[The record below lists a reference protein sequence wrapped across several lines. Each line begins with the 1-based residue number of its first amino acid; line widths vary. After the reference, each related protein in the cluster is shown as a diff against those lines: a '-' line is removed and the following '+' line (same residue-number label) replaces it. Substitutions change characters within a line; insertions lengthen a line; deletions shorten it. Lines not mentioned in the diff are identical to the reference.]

1 MLARIRKKESL
12 ARDKDKI
19 NSSTRNRFSKYVL
32 PGDFLYKFR
41 APPSW
46 KWFGSRNKRAEG
58 LSPSPLFVET
68 SLLRERGQ
76 WIYGGKNSP
85 TRHVSP
91 SYNFGE
97 TILALEGLEEGER
110 RGHGPGRSSY
120 ALLPTTTTRT
130 TPRPFGQWVTRCVCL
145 PPPSPLF
152 FLNYG
157 SAGPPFSPLSFF
169 QPSLD
174 RVVLLPRSNE
184 SRSIH
189 RRDFFIA
196 SNPQIKTS
204 GFNRS
209 TKPVDI
215 SCIHIPTCQTQRNI
229 CIVKKT

>member
-32 PGDFLYKFR
+32 SGDFLYKFR

-157 SAGPPFSPLSFF
+157 SAGPPPSPPSAFFNHRSTVSFF
-169 QPSLD
+169 SLD
-174 RVVLLPRSNE
+174 RTNRDPSIGEIFYWDRILKLKLPALTGR
-184 SRSIH
+184 
-189 RRDFFIA
+189 
-196 SNPQIKTS
+196 P
-204 GFNRS
+204 NRS
-209 TKPVDI
+209 RFHAYIFLPVKRKGTFV
-215 SCIHIPTCQTQRNI
+215 S
-229 CIVKKT
+229 

>member
-19 NSSTRNRFSKYVL
+19 NSSTRNRFLKYVL
-32 PGDFLYKFR
+32 SGDFLYKFR

-157 SAGPPFSPLSFF
+157 SAGPPFPPPPQLFSTIARPCRSSPSIERIEIHPSERFF
-169 QPSLD
+169 YWD
-174 RVVLLPRSNE
+174 RILKLKLPALTGR
-184 SRSIH
+184 
-189 RRDFFIA
+189 
-196 SNPQIKTS
+196 P
-204 GFNRS
+204 NRS
-209 TKPVDI
+209 TFHAYIFLPVKRKGTFV
-215 SCIHIPTCQTQRNI
+215 S
-229 CIVKKT
+229 

>member
-1 MLARIRKKESL
+1 MYCREIFY
-12 ARDKDKI
+12 
-19 NSSTRNRFSKYVL
+19 T
-32 PGDFLYKFR
+32 
-41 APPSW
+41 SW

-145 PPPSPLF
+145 PPPSLAPL
-152 FLNYG
+152 LLELWL
-157 SAGPPFSPLSFF
+157 SWSPLPPPSAFFNHRSTVSFF
-169 QPSLD
+169 SLD
-174 RVVLLPRSNE
+174 RTNRDPSIGEIFLLPRILKLKLPALTG
-184 SRSIH
+184 R
-189 RRDFFIA
+189 
-196 SNPQIKTS
+196 P
-204 GFNRS
+204 NRS
-209 TKPVDI
+209 TFHAYIFLPVKRKGTFV
-215 SCIHIPTCQTQRNI
+215 S
-229 CIVKKT
+229 

>member
-145 PPPSPLF
+145 PPLAPLLLELWLSWSPLPSP
-152 FLNYG
+152 
-157 SAGPPFSPLSFF
+157 PLSFF

-189 RRDFFIA
+189 RRDFLLPRILKLKLPA
-196 SNPQIKTS
+196 LTGRP
-204 GFNRS
+204 NRS
-209 TKPVDI
+209 TFHAYIFLPVKRKGTFV
-215 SCIHIPTCQTQRNI
+215 S
-229 CIVKKT
+229 